1 MEFLLHS
8 LAANVC
14 LGAGLAGLCG
24 FRAFFPVALLG
35 LFSRFGLLG
44 APDLDGTTFAFMTQT
59 WAIVMFFGLAV
70 LEMGLDK
77 LPLPG
82 LALDFVFNP
91 LRVVAGAL
99 VFASAMGRHGTVA
112 IIVGAVA
119 GGIIALVAHLARG
132 ALKPDLRGDEAPP
145 TAPFQSLLEDVLVI
159 VGALALM
166 ALPWLGIP
174 VLFFVFFL
182 VYRVR
187 VRQRRK
193 YRGLRIL
200 KD

>member
-1 MEFLLHS
+1 MDFLLHS
-8 LAANVC
+8 LPANVC

-44 APDLDGTTFAFMTQT
+44 APGLDGTTFAFLTQT
-59 WAIVMFFGLAV
+59 WVFVVFFILAL

-77 LPLPG
+77 LPIQG

-91 LRVVAGAL
+91 LRVLAGAL
-99 VFASAMGRHGTVA
+99 VFASIMSGHGTVVV
-112 IIVGAVA
+112 IVGAVA
-119 GGIIALVAHLARG
+119 GGIIALVAHIAHG
-132 ALKPDLRGDEAPP
+132 ALRPALRSEQILG
-145 TAPFQSLLEDVLVI
+145 TAPFQSLLEDVAVI
-159 VGALALM
+159 IASLAAM
-166 ALPWLGIP
+166 ALPWLGIAII
-174 VLFFVFFL
+174 FFVFLL

-187 VRQRRK
+187 IRQRRK